1 MLDGADQRAPG
12 DHPVAFGDA
21 FFHHHFQLRHGVTDL
36 PDHVEKLG
44 TDQRPADKGALVE
57 KILAVQML
65 GERQVPAVPGQ
76 VDVLTDEF
84 LAVIQ

>member
-1 MLDGADQRAPG
+1 
-12 DHPVAFGDA
+12 VA
-21 FFHHHFQLRHGVTDL
+21 DL

-44 TDQRPADKGALVE
+44 AGERPADEGALVE
-57 KILAVQML
+57 KILAVQVL
-65 GERQVPAVPGQ
+65 GQRQAPAVPGQ